1 MVSFAQSIYFCG
13 IIIFV
18 MKEIDNEKVGKFIE
32 NLRKE
37 KGLSQQDLAEKLS
50 VSNQAVSK
58 WESGKN
64 LPDIAIQKQICE
76 ACNITLEELHAG
88 ERDIAKRKNTK
99 KLKKEN
105 KIFLIIILFL
115 IPIMTFF
122 IVYFAL
128 NFRALKVY
136 YSNSNITNE
145 ENGVRANL
153 LILKL
158 PRKLI
163 IFINNIK
170 PYNYEVKDSDLLD
183 LKLYSGDKILLSSS
197 MIKND
202 IFEVE
207 TTQDI
212 DRKNVRIVLK
222 IDSVDG
228 TSQTFERKMKLIR
241 YERDENN
248 DDKYENKS
256 LNYLSSDEIAKK
268 LIKDGYTLKDNNV
281 YEKEEQSE
289 GKILNVV
296 YDLEHEKIDIL
307 YIHNEYTEKI
317 AVDYQLNVFQTVV
330 FNNNDIDNIS
340 EKYVFDLKNSK
351 NNCEIGE
358 CTTLKNTRKL
368 VEKYLFQ
375 LQVG

>member
-183 LKLYSGDKILLSSS
+183 LKLYSGGKILLSSS

-202 IFEVE
+202 IFEVD
-207 TTQDI
+207 TTSFNPNKMI
-212 DRKNVRIVLK
+212 LK
-222 IDSVDG
+222 LKVDSVNNE
-228 TSQTFERKMKLIR
+228 TKEFKREFALVKYTKN
-241 YERDENN
+241 ENN

-281 YEKEEQSE
+281 YEK
-289 GKILNVV
+289 KIIDNEKCIRVK
-296 YDLEHEKIDIL
+296 YDLEHENIDIL

-317 AVDYQLNVFQTVV
+317 SVDYQLNVFQTVV